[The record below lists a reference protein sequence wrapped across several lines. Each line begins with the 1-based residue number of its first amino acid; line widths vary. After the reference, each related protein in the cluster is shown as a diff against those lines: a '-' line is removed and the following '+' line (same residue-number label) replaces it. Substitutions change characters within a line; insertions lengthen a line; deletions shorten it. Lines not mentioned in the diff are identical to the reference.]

1 MTHEERAHIQ
11 SEYRATELEQNTQL
25 ADDLKRDN
33 LQKDS
38 LRKGSMQKASSSMKE
53 LQKNHLK
60 QNSSQRRI
68 AHRSKRAATAIAD
81 AQLPAD
87 ICQRL
92 ICIADKALYE
102 AKDRGRNQVVSA
114 NELLAAEK
122 TRITSLYAIG

>member
-1 MTHEERAHIQ
+1 MQESSA
-11 SEYRATELEQNTQL
+11 SMPG
-25 ADDLKRDN
+25 
-33 LQKDS
+33 LQKT
-38 LRKGSMQKASSSMKE
+38 
-53 LQKNHLK
+53 NLK

-68 AHRSKRAATAIAD
+68 AHRSKRAASAIAN

-122 TRITSLYAIG
+122 TTMASLYAIG